1 VAAESADLVAA
12 HDGVALWQEA
22 GSRVPQ
28 PGKTWIALSILGVV
42 VIAGSFGLTP
52 TELAASAGAVL
63 MVLSGVLTAGSAVRA
78 LDMRVLFLIAGSIG
92 LGEIVVTSGLAEV
105 IANAI
110 RVISGGNT
118 LLVVIVL
125 AVATALLTN
134 FVTNAA
140 TASILTPIGIGI
152 AADLGVNPVTLL
164 AMIGTCVSFT
174 LINPYSHQ
182 TNLMI
187 MRPGGY
193 TTRSFAL
200 FGVPVLLGS
209 VIAACL
215 VAYLLVR

>member
-1 VAAESADLVAA
+1 MAA
-12 HDGVALWQEA
+12 
-22 GSRVPQ
+22 
-28 PGKTWIALSILGVV
+28 
-42 VIAGSFGLTP
+42 VIVAGSFGLAP

-63 MVLSGVLTAGSAVRA
+63 MVISGVLTPGSAARA

-92 LGEIVVTSGLAEV
+92 LGEIVVSSGLAEV
-105 IANAI
+105 IANGI
-110 RVISGGNT
+110 RYASSGNA

-125 AVATALLTN
+125 AVATTFLTN

-140 TASILTPIGIGI
+140 TASILTPIGVGL
-152 AADLGVNPVTLL
+152 AADLGINPVMVL
-164 AMIGTCVSFT
+164 ALIGTCVSFT

-200 FGVPVLLGS
+200 YGIPVLLVS
-209 VIAACL
+209 LVAACV
-215 VAYLLVR
+215 VASLLVTALTSVHVR